1 MLNAKISLLSTLCY
15 QIIAVQ
21 VQTYQEYVQVCLTA
35 NCALEYTGLY
45 VGLRFD
51 HQVVQVELVKVMI
64 AFALKDWKGTVI
76 TLIQFELAVITLT
89 SVWIMSVGRQLGHG
103 ALTMIHVTKL
113 WERSAQI
120 FFMIAHVMPREYFI
134 SR

>member
-1 MLNAKISLLSTLCY
+1 MIQMLNAKISLLSTLFY
-15 QIIAVQ
+15 RIIAVQ
-21 VQTYQEYVQVCLTA
+21 VQTYQELVQVRLTV

-51 HQVVQVELVKVMI
+51 HEVVQVELVKVMI

-89 SVWIMSVGRQLGHG
+89 SV
-103 ALTMIHVTKL
+103 
-113 WERSAQI
+113 
-120 FFMIAHVMPREYFI
+120 
-134 SR
+134 